1 MSRMV
6 EEARAI
12 EAQIQ
17 LVYEETQRQ
26 ASELCREEFRKEAQ
40 HLKLVRE
47 LKRIYPITMDSQKGF
62 LIRGLRF
69 PVDVLAT
76 VVPEDEISAAL
87 GFCCHLVFML
97 AKYLSISLRYRIF
110 CNSSRSAIQSD
121 GTIFFPLFVARS
133 VEHEHLETAM
143 NLLGENVDC
152 MLLNL
157 GIEVTPKSHPL
168 ARLKRV
174 YDHVIEGEISPLE
187 NGFH

>member
-1 MSRMV
+1 MV
-6 EEARAI
+6 EEAKSLDG
-12 EAQIQ
+12 QIQ
-17 LVYEETQRQ
+17 HVREEIQRQ
-26 ASELCREEFRKEAQ
+26 ACELRREEFRKEAQ
-40 HLKLVRE
+40 HMKLVRE
-47 LKRIYPITMDSQKGF
+47 LKRIYPITLDSQKGF
-62 LIRGLRF
+62 LVRGLRL
-69 PVDVLAT
+69 PVDILTT

-97 AKYLSISLRYRIF
+97 AKYLSISMRYRIF

-133 VEHEHLETAM
+133 VDREHLETAM

-152 MLLNL
+152 ILMTL
-157 GIEVTPKSHPL
+157 GIEFTPKSHIL

-174 YDHVIEGEISPLE
+174 FDYVIKGEISLLE

>member
-1 MSRMV
+1 V
-6 EEARAI
+6 EEAKAI
-12 EAQIQ
+12 DAQIQ
-17 LVYEETQRQ
+17 LVHEETQRQ
-26 ASELCREEFRKEAQ
+26 ASELLREEFRKEAQ

-47 LKRIYPITMDSQKGF
+47 LKRIYPITLDSQKGF

-69 PVDVLAT
+69 PVDILAT
-76 VVPEDEISAAL
+76 AVPEDEVSAAL

-152 MLLNL
+152 MLMTL
-157 GIEVTPKSHPL
+157 GIEFTPKSHTL

-174 YDHVIEGEISPLE
+174 YDHIIEGEISLME